1 MIEGMKFH
9 VKGEELRDLLAK
21 RSIWHNIQADNLKV
35 NLKQAEDG
43 MNAAAAAAAA
53 AGPVKTPYRRSTGG
67 LEVAYAASAA
77 PRRSYGG
84 DVEDPVAAIQAA
96 ITFHTNRAVALEFYS
111 KHLMVD
117 ATYVLSEGEILKYEL
132 VVEVDSES

>member
-1 MIEGMKFH
+1 MIEGMKFY

-43 MNAAAAAAAA
+43 MNAAAAAAS
-53 AGPVKTPYRRSTGG
+53 PVKTPYRRSTGG
-67 LEVAYAASAA
+67 LEVAYAGSAA

-111 KHLMVD
+111 KHLMID